1 MKCGCGTIRPESAPS
16 EQVLPRDDAL
26 DEGKRTRKRRAR
38 QAESTASA
46 NLQKRDRIWNVWG
59 IASRSV

>member
-1 MKCGCGTIRPESAPS
+1 MGVAPVRPESVPS
-16 EQVLPRDDAL
+16 EQALPRDDAL
-26 DEGKRTRKRRAR
+26 DKGKRTRKRRAR

-46 NLQKRDRIWNVWG
+46 NLQKRDRIRNVWG